1 MLDIGKYK
9 NRIVTFDDATGTNG
23 HILVMGES
31 GSGKT
36 VQCQKLIS
44 SAVQQ
49 NATVIALDMHG
60 ALSDDQIF
68 WKYKPIFEQYVHNIN
83 KKMEG
88 IGCNLLTPVKYAD
101 GTMEN
106 VIDTIG
112 SVTEVLAEAIKAGSR
127 QRSELRKALEFLYEN
142 EEYEKYGFKSLDT
155 ALYNAGTK
163 EAEILRDKLYFLT
176 AHNVFVPENDFYI
189 ENKINI
195 FRLSRYDLK
204 TQQLIAEIL
213 LSYIW
218 RLAMADKFKKSP
230 VYIFL
235 DECHNLPTGRNNT
248 LAQFLAEGRRFGINL
263 ILATQI
269 MEEGK
274 TSIVQQRLTQCG
286 VKLYFKPASSKVA
299 MTAKMIDPNR
309 VGEWSRLLRTLQV
322 GEFITDGRFMVD
334 GISRGEP
341 LKISGYETKDALNDK
356 SSKDEEIIKYQ
367 VLSN

>member
-1 MLDIGKYK
+1 M
-9 NRIVTFDDATGTNG
+9 
-23 HILVMGES
+23 
-31 GSGKT
+31 
-36 VQCQKLIS
+36 
-44 SAVQQ
+44 
-49 NATVIALDMHG
+49 
-60 ALSDDQIF
+60 
-68 WKYKPIFEQYVHNIN
+68 
-83 KKMEG
+83 
-88 IGCNLLTPVKYAD
+88 
-101 GTMEN
+101 
-106 VIDTIG
+106 
-112 SVTEVLAEAIKAGSR
+112 LAEAIKAGSR

-176 AHNVFVPENDFYI
+176 VHNVFVPENDFYI

-235 DECHNLPTGRNNT
+235 DECHNLSTGRNNT

-286 VKLYFKPASSKVA
+286 VTKPYPQKKATITILIRWHDLRSTYCTLLLKENFNPKAVSKLMGHVKEII
-299 MTAKMIDPNR
+299 TIDMYGDNKN
-309 VGEWSRLLRTLQV
+309 
-322 GEFITDGRFMVD
+322 IIAD
-334 GISRGEP
+334 GIPE
-341 LKISGYETKDALNDK
+341 IEAYM
-356 SSKDEEIIKYQ
+356 EE
-367 VLSN
+367 VLPDPEKEQLFRQELLEVVVDVSEYIQQKA